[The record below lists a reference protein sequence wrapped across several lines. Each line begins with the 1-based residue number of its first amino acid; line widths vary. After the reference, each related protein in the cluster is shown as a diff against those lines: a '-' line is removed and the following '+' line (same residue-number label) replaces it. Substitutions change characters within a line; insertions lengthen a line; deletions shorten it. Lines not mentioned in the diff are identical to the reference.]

1 MKAEA
6 TVTVDSPNGLHARPA
21 MALVDAA
28 NGFESDI
35 TLTKPPG
42 DDEGGGAEPTVV
54 DAKSVMQ
61 VITLAAVQGTSLT
74 IVAEGDDA
82 DAAVAALVELFER
95 QFDE

>member
-1 MKAEA
+1 MPIEQ

-21 MALVDAA
+21 MQLVDAA
-28 NGFESDI
+28 NGFTCDI
-35 TLTKPPG
+35 TITKPPG
-42 DDEGGGAEPTVV
+42 EDEREPTVV

-74 IVAEGDDA
+74 LAAEGDDA
-82 DAAVAALVELFER
+82 EAAIAALADLFER